1 MPIARLASV
10 PVRARLPRVRVWREG
25 VVRGEAVA
33 PWERPRWDAGDGAW
47 DEAGAGLGASV
58 GEADGSALGAGAGS
72 SPPLRVSP
80 MSSGLW
86 SEER

>member
-47 DEAGAGLGASV
+47 DEAGAGTR
-58 GEADGSALGAGAGS
+58 EEAGS
-72 SPPLRVSP
+72 RGAVGLLSDIRPTLR
-80 MSSGLW
+80 GAA
-86 SEER
+86 